1 MNAYERAMAAMG
13 AQLDENQ
20 RKRLRDAAQLLDQGN
35 AETRRTSYAQQ
46 QTGIMQDTQQ
56 LAAQGLAGNAYSG
69 FQSGEQERR
78 VKTRDGVY
86 DMTQNT
92 LNTLETNSLIA
103 TGQKLVLQ
111 KRAAEKERRRREA
124 LRRQQDENAAYR
136 RVYYQEQ
143 RNEHLWDAIPQSQ
156 KPSATA
162 APQAAKPSAWQ
173 AAYNAMA
180 QNTGTGT
187 QGLLN
192 LLNMT
197 PEERRKNQQEI
208 YNAAQAAGGTS
219 EANTMFGL
227 NPIKNA
233 AEAQDAVKTEA
244 AAQEVFRRQ
253 QERIAPLDRETGTAS
268 IQKIDVRLDELDAQ
282 IAQTEFQIRYVRSKE
297 QYDAANSNLSA
308 LRAEKTVLEEQRRN
322 QDRRMKATVYAEYMD
337 LADKPDFQEKSKAD
351 TRIENDFYRGV
362 NGMFA
367 KNDPTGSLKSFQEN
381 TLRYGG
387 TVTLDGKRYE
397 NGVEAGKYIT
407 DEEKDVY
414 NYIFA
419 TQGADK
425 AHQYIEDVSSVL
437 NARYATE
444 ERDKFAKMADEKPIL
459 ASALSIFATLGK
471 AEALPYAFTTN
482 RGIDPNSPYF
492 AASRVSQVIRSEV
505 AANISDGIGRLDRY
519 SPAQLKKMGYS
530 DEDIARIQNGEL
542 RAKGS
547 EFLGGALSFLYQT
560 GMSIGDFLISSA
572 TGGPSALMIMGSG
585 AAADTVMEAKLRG
598 ASDGDALTLGFVAG
612 LAEVITEKFSL
623 DHFYKMSTAGKLA
636 NLKNILAQM
645 GIEATEEM
653 ASEIINIVADAMVMG
668 ENGNA
673 KLLINAYKAAGMT
686 NQEAYAEVF
695 NENLMQI
702 LLAGLGGALSGGV
715 IGSGKIAGMRVIE
728 GVKNGNLDLTDPKIQ
743 AQLDPEK
750 VKAQQ
755 KKEQDAVKDA
765 ATRVQNINL
774 QDIKATDANPVKA
787 TLVDVAAAELKGKG
801 EPDTVVA
808 EVKAV
813 LEKQLSGEPI
823 TAEERF
829 ILISNP
835 TIREAFNITEPV
847 PQKRVVAKT
856 EAAPVVDTQSAVE
869 TQPAVET
876 APAEEA
882 QPDFINAEPEQ
893 EIAKPSTK
901 AEEHKKTVAKE
912 FVRDITNNIGF
923 ADEKAAV
930 DDITKTIESVIEKG
944 EFTAEEKEAL
954 FQKIESRLPE
964 GTMRESKAARA
975 RIAFEE
981 AVFAVRMKLGLV
993 KRYEAARFAKAQ
1005 AKAMRAADASDM
1017 VLVEQALRE
1026 RKPLMRQLDKIKD
1039 DNVFTQQ
1046 DTNDIEYILKGGE
1059 VDLEGRT
1066 NAAAFKQRLAVERKL
1081 YAANQIINDYKKQH
1095 KKAFFDRAMN
1105 AIFGSEAWKDKKAGL
1120 LYSMEIMERNFE
1132 DITNDPVQAELLNET
1147 YIKPVHINEAKATRF
1162 KNKYRAKVKALNLN
1176 DAESKAV
1183 QLRAEPGTVTEEAIK
1198 ARIGEAEFRKV
1209 DMSKVDH
1216 AVEVFRSMYD
1226 ELLTMINEA
1235 LIRNGYEP
1243 IEYRKG
1249 YMPHFNNPEPDT
1261 VMRKMAQALGIDIAT
1276 DEIPTDIAGITA
1288 SRRPG
1293 KVWFGHMFER
1303 KGETSTIDAVGGF
1316 ESYIEGAANLIF
1328 HTDDIQNIRAL
1339 ESALRFKHSNESI
1352 RKRVMD
1358 VLNSDQYDPE
1368 RQQQEFEA
1376 IFSERQ
1382 GHLGELVGEI
1392 REYGNLLAN
1401 KKTLADRVAEADL
1414 ARKMYSVVN
1423 TTNGRVA
1430 ANMVGANASVVITQL
1445 IPIAQAMA
1453 STDAKNMI
1461 LGMTQQFM
1469 TVFKD
1474 DGFFNESDFLTNR
1487 VGSES
1492 LKATWA
1498 EKASRKL
1505 NVVNKVVDEF
1515 VAGSIVRAQL
1525 IQNMQKGMTREDAL
1539 EAANDWTARIMAD
1552 RSKGAR
1558 PTVFSRSNPIA
1569 KTATMFQLEVNNQL
1583 RHIFKDLPRALR
1595 DKGLAAIA
1603 MALFKLAIWSWIYNE
1618 VTEPITGRRAALDPI
1633 NIMMEFGLDLAKKD
1647 LGTATFSQF
1656 MYEKLTKGEPWK
1668 LEDKQD
1674 GAGTAIEG
1682 LYENIMQQM
1691 PFMSLPGALAG
1702 ESWGRIP
1709 IDSAIPDIKRMLSLD
1724 KDIAMEKKAEV
1735 IGKEVA
1741 KPFLYLIMPF
1751 GGGQTK
1757 KTVEGI
1763 STVAKGM
1770 STTLNNE
1777 GEERIQFA
1785 TDQEFTDYLQAALFG
1800 KWSLPDAQRYV
1811 RDGFDMMTVRESEG
1825 YKAARAAG
1833 IDTDYM
1839 RVRAE
1844 LSKIEPTKDKYG
1856 DTIES
1861 ATDLKRRALMNWPGL
1876 TAEQK
1881 QMFDKYLI
1889 AGENGRSYDYSNAA
1903 LLELNLIGKS
1913 AYDKAVNAQR
1923 QGIAPE
1929 TYLDYVQLKKEYDAA
1944 NEDLVRRGQETVSVN
1959 ERMHDAIWQDEDLTT
1974 TQKFQL
1980 EAALTGEDSWMNK
1993 AMLAARAAVRNDK
2006 FYPIAEKIR
2015 DYEGKES
2022 ISDYAWSVI
2031 RADRSLTPEQQLRL
2045 QEIVST
2051 TDNKTKMD
2059 RIVAAGVPKEPA
2071 YRYLAIYRDYKAKD
2085 DENELDYSD
2094 NKAFTLAVS
2103 REKGLSP
2110 QDKMKIT
2117 DAILGS
2123 KSKLFSGWERANVD
2137 ARINPKA
2144 YYDYQMVYIQT
2155 DGKDENGKSVNY
2167 LKKNRLKEYLKS
2179 TGLTQEQMEY
2189 LLFSTGEYDKW

>member
-78 VKTRDGVY
+78 VKTRDGVF

-111 KRAAEKERRRREA
+111 KRAAEEERRRREA

-156 KPSATA
+156 KPSAPA

-173 AAYNAMA
+173 AAYSAMA

-208 YNAAQAAGGTS
+208 YAAAQAAGGTS

-227 NPIKNA
+227 NPLKNA
-233 AEAQDAVKTEA
+233 KDAKMA
-244 AAQEVFRRQ
+244 AVALEIYQKQ
-253 QERIAPLDRETGTAS
+253 QERIAPLDKETGAAS
-268 IQKIDVRLDELDAQ
+268 IKKIDTRLDELDAQ
-282 IAQTEFQIRYVRSKE
+282 IAQAEIQLRYVRNKD
-297 QYDAANSNLSA
+297 QYETATSNISA
-308 LRAEKTVLEEQRRN
+308 LRAEKSVLEEQRRN

-337 LADKPDFQEKSKAD
+337 LADKPDFQEKSKPNLREMD
-351 TRIENDFYRGV
+351 DFYRGI
-362 NGMFA
+362 NGMEYIGTGANLADTEKSKRVSLMPTA
-367 KNDPTGSLKSFQEN
+367 KKGYD
-381 TLRYGG
+381 GG
-387 TVTLDGKRYE
+387 RQ
-397 NGVEAGKYIT
+397 AGQYLT
-407 DEEKDVY
+407 DEEKDVF
-414 NYIFA
+414 NYIFE
-419 TQGADK
+419 TQGADAAEK
-425 AHQYIEDVSSVL
+425 YVEDLRAVI
-437 NARYATE
+437 NARYAGQETE
-444 ERDKFAKMADEKPIL
+444 RFTNMADEAPIL
-459 ASALSIFATLGK
+459 ASAMSIFGTLAKATGTI
-471 AEALPYAFTTN
+471 YSYTTG
-482 RGIDPNSPYF
+482 RDIDPNSPYF
-492 AASRVSQVIRSEV
+492 MGSRLNQVIRSEV
-505 AANISDGIGRLDRY
+505 AANIADGVGRLDRY
-519 SPAQLKKMGYS
+519 SPSQLMKMGYTQPEI
-530 DEDIARIQNGEL
+530 DRMMNGEQ
-542 RAKGS
+542 RTAGAEAVGAS
-547 EFLGGALSFLYQT
+547 LGFLYQT
-560 GMSIGDFLISSA
+560 GMSIADFLLIAQTGSA
-572 TGGPSALMIMGSG
+572 ASLTIMGTG
-585 AAADTVMEAKLRG
+585 AAADTVMEAKQRG
-598 ASDGDALTLGFVAG
+598 ASDGDALALGTVAG
-612 LAEVITEKFSL
+612 IAEAFFEKFSL
-623 DHFYKMSTAGKLA
+623 DKFYKMSVAGKNA
-636 NLKNILAQM
+636 VIKNMLAQM
-645 GIEATEEM
+645 GIEASEEFFTECT
-653 ASEIINIVADAMVMG
+653 NILADMWIMG
-668 ENGNA
+668 DNSNTRTR
-673 KLLINAYKAAGMT
+673 INAYKAAGMSQ
-686 NQEAYAEVF
+686 QEAEIAAHMDNFEQV
-695 NENLMQI
+695 M
-702 LLAGLGGALSGGV
+702 LAALGGAISGGV
-715 IGSGKIAGMRVIE
+715 IGGGKSLGMRAIE

-755 KKEQDAVKDA
+755 RKEQNAAKDA
-765 ATRVQNINL
+765 AARVQNINMK
-774 QDIKATDANPVKA
+774 DIKATDANPVKA

-801 EPDTVVA
+801 EPDAVVA

-813 LEKQLSGEPI
+813 LDKQLRGEPI

-856 EAAPVVDTQSAVE
+856 EAAPVDETQSAVE
-869 TQPAVET
+869 TQPVVET
-876 APAEEA
+876 APAQEA
-882 QPDFINAEPEQ
+882 QPDFVNAEPEQ

-923 ADEKAAV
+923 SDEKAAV
-930 DDITKTIESVIEKG
+930 DDITKTIESIIEKG

-981 AVFAVRMKLGLV
+981 AVFAMRMKMGLV

-1017 VLVEQALRE
+1017 VLVEQALRD
-1026 RKPLMRQLDKIKD
+1026 RKPLTRQLEKIKD

-1046 DTNDIEYILKGGE
+1046 DSNDIEYILKGGE
-1059 VDLEGRT
+1059 IDLEGRT
-1066 NAAAFKQRLAVERKL
+1066 NAVAFKQRLEVERKL
-1081 YAANQIINDYKKQH
+1081 RAADQIINDYKKQH
-1095 KKAFFDRAMN
+1095 KKALFDRAMN

-1120 LYSMEIMERNFE
+1120 LYSMERMDRNFE
-1132 DITNDPVQAELLNET
+1132 DITKDPVQAELMIETYWKPVQLNE
-1147 YIKPVHINEAKATRF
+1147 KKATEL
-1162 KNKYRAKVKALNLN
+1162 KNKIIRQVNALNLN
-1176 DAESKAV
+1176 DSERKAV
-1183 QLRAEPGTVTEEAIK
+1183 QLMGEGSTEDMI
-1198 ARIGEAEFRKV
+1198 RTQLGEEVFGKI
-1209 DMSKVDH
+1209 DMTKIAP
-1216 AVEVFRSMYD
+1216 AVETFRQIYD
-1226 ELLTMINEA
+1226 ELITLVNEA
-1235 LIRNGYEP
+1235 LVRNGYEP
-1243 IEYRKG
+1243 IEYRKN
-1249 YMPHFNNPEPDT
+1249 YFPHFNNPESDT
-1261 VMRKMAQALGIDIAT
+1261 VMKKIAEALGLQIT
-1276 DEIPTDIAGITA
+1276 TEELPTDIAGITA
-1288 SRRPG
+1288 AFNPG
-1293 KVWFGHMFER
+1293 KNFFAHMFER
-1303 KGETSTIDAVGGF
+1303 KGEATTIDAIGGLKG
-1316 ESYIEGAANLIF
+1316 YLEGAANLIY
-1328 HTDDIQNIRAL
+1328 HTDDIQNWRAL

-1352 RKRVMD
+1352 RKRMLDVM
-1358 VLNSDQYDPE
+1358 NSPEYDPD
-1368 RQQQEFEA
+1368 RQQSEFEA
-1376 IFSERQ
+1376 IFSEKQ
-1382 GHLGELVGEI
+1382 GHLGKLVTEI
-1392 REYGNLLAN
+1392 HEYTNTQLAN
-1401 KKTLADRVAEADL
+1401 KKSISDRVMEADISR
-1414 ARKMYSVVN
+1414 AIYKIAN
-1423 TTNGRVA
+1423 TMNSRTA
-1430 ANMVGANASVVITQL
+1430 ANMIAMNVSSIISNFIPLTQ
-1445 IPIAQAMA
+1445 AW
-1453 STDAKNMI
+1453 STTKTKYLYM
-1461 LGMTQQFM
+1461 GMTQAVANMYKGDELSEASTFI
-1469 TVFKD
+1469 
-1474 DGFFNESDFLTNR
+1474 TNR
-1487 VGSES
+1487 KGTEDFG
-1492 LKATWA
+1492 LKRA
-1498 EKASRKL
+1498 EKAGKKASL
-1505 NVVNKVVDEF
+1505 GFVVVDNF
-1515 VAGSIVRAQL
+1515 VSETIVRAQYM
-1525 IQNMQKGMTREDAL
+1525 QNLEKGMSPEEALDAAD
-1539 EAANDWTARIMAD
+1539 EWTSRMMGD
-1552 RSKGAR
+1552 RSKGSM
-1558 PTVFSRSNPIA
+1558 PSIFKRSNPLSRML
-1569 KTATMFQLEVNNQL
+1569 TMFQVETNNEL
-1583 RHIFKDLPRALR
+1583 RYILKDIPRALR
-1595 DKGLAAIA
+1595 DRGIAAIA
-1603 MALFKLAIWSWIYNE
+1603 MALFKLFIGSWVFNE
-1618 VTEPITGRRAALDPI
+1618 LTEPLIGRRIAIDPM
-1633 NIMMEFGLDLAKKD
+1633 NMLMELGLDIAKKD
-1647 LGTATFSQF
+1647 LGTATFTQWILGKSD
-1656 MYEKLTKGEPWK
+1656 EPWK
-1668 LEDKQD
+1668 LQDKD
-1674 GAGTAIEG
+1674 VSAETAIENLWG
-1682 LYENIMQQM
+1682 NLMDRT
-1691 PFMSLPGALAG
+1691 PFVGSLLGGDGGRLPTG
-1702 ESWGRIP
+1702 E
-1709 IDSAIPDIKRMLSLD
+1709 AIPDLLG
-1724 KDIAMEKKAEV
+1724 IAKNVAAGFEGNKSWKKVGENV
-1735 IGKEVA
+1735 LKEA
-1741 KPFLYLIMPF
+1741 TKPIVYLVLPF
-1751 GGGQTK
+1751 GGGQLK
-1757 KTVEGI
+1757 KSLQGIETV
-1763 STVAKGM
+1763 SKGM

-1777 GEERIQFA
+1777 GEERIQF
-1785 TDQEFTDYLQAALFG
+1785 TTEQGLREYLQAAIFG

-1844 LSKIEPTKDKYG
+1844 LSKIKPTKDKYG
-1856 DTIES
+1856 KTEES
-1861 ATDLKRRALMNWPGL
+1861 AATLQRRALMNWPGL

-1929 TYLDYVQLKKEYDAA
+1929 TYLDYYQLKKEYDAA
-1944 NEDLVRRGQETVSVN
+1944 NEDLVQRGQETVSVN

-1980 EAALTGEDSWMNK
+1980 EAALTAQDGWMNK

-2015 DYEGKES
+2015 DYEGKEP
-2022 ISDYAWSVI
+2022 ISEYAWSVI

-2051 TDNKTKMD
+2051 VDNKTKMD

-2071 YRYLAIYRDYKAKD
+2071 YRYLAIYRDYLAKD
-2085 DENELDYSD
+2085 TDNELDYSD
-2094 NKAFTLAVS
+2094 EKAFKLAVS

-2110 QDKMKIT
+2110 LDKMKIT

-2123 KSKLFSGWERANVD
+2123 DSKLFSGWERANVD